1 MHDWKDC
8 EYQFTFDFGSKKNM
22 HEMSLAE
29 SVLHIIEDAAL
40 KQGFTL
46 VKTVWL
52 EIGQLACVEQESL
65 RFGFDVVTRGSIAEQ
80 ARLEIIETAGQGR
93 CEKCEQNF
101 PLAALY
107 EACPE
112 CGSYDVKVTSGDG
125 MRVMELEVE

>member
-1 MHDWKDC
+1 
-8 EYQFTFDFGSKKNM
+8 M

-29 SVLHIIEDAAL
+29 NVLQIIEDAAHQ
-40 KQGFTL
+40 QGFTR

-93 CEKCEQNF
+93 CEKCAQSF

-107 EACPE
+107 EACPN
-112 CGSYDVKVTSGDG
+112 CGSYDVKVTCGNG
-125 MRVMELEVE
+125 MRVKELEVE

>member
-1 MHDWKDC
+1 V
-8 EYQFTFDFGSKKNM
+8 

-29 SVLHIIEDAAL
+29 SMLQIIEDAAR
-40 KQGFTL
+40 KQGFTR

-125 MRVMELEVE
+125 MRVKELEVE

>member
-1 MHDWKDC
+1 
-8 EYQFTFDFGSKKNM
+8 M

-29 SVLHIIEDAAL
+29 NMLQIIKDAAHQ
-40 KQGFTL
+40 QGFTR
-46 VKTVWL
+46 VRTVWL

-80 ARLEIIETAGQGR
+80 ARLEIVETAGQGR
-93 CEKCEQNF
+93 CEKCELSF

-112 CGSYDVKVTSGDG
+112 CGSYDVKVIGGDG
-125 MRVMELEVE
+125 MRIKELEVE